1 MKIKILVLFYPNN
14 FLFIFFNTINLGFDD
29 ESLPLLISH
38 NILGNIDLDN
48 WSRVELRY
56 KTVVDRALD

>member
-38 NILGNIDLDN
+38 NILGNIGLDK
-48 WSRVELRY
+48 S
-56 KTVVDRALD
+56 